1 MARDPRLRASTE
13 FAKIR
18 DFAAIEGAAFVVRG
32 WSGRRGAS
40 TAPTDRNLGG
50 LRSTDHRL
58 GTRRRRVDH
67 LELQQLFPPVDAPPV
82 DRVAGRAELLHPLR
96 LAVVGVNLV

>member
-1 MARDPRLRASTE
+1 MASRQGPARITLVEAGQQALQRSQVPV
-13 FAKIR
+13 FA
-18 DFAAIEGAAFVVRG
+18 DLPPFVLEPPL
-32 WSGRRGAS
+32 S
-40 TAPTDRNLGG
+40 DRNLGG